1 MRKYKTQSPSS
12 AAIEAIERYLL
23 AAGSEPVSKMH
34 LLGTGAVADLE
45 EKLRR
50 HYGMRHALC
59 VSNAT
64 SGLLGLALAIELREA
79 EFVTT
84 PYTYGASLAGWLL
97 LGNRP
102 RFADI
107 APHDLGLDP
116 DAVIRTITPAT
127 KALLSVDIF
136 GIPSDSRTL
145 RQLADEFGI
154 WYVADA
160 AQSFGSQRDGLPGAG
175 FADAIVVSFTT
186 GKTVFAGEGG
196 AILTNHSELYEKL
209 LWHTQHP
216 ERQRRELSLALWN
229 EFAVNA
235 RIHPIAA
242 VWASVAFEASLNA
255 LSERRQWCFEV
266 IDLLNASGKV
276 EPIEF
281 RKRHIAPSFYRL
293 TASWKAKP
301 FSAKLCT
308 WLLANGTSAR
318 IEPSPVRLI
327 YQQPAF
333 QARYEPAEKP
343 CCPTAEHQERTR
355 FCIVPDDQLG
365 ET

>member
-1 MRKYKTQSPSS
+1 V
-12 AAIEAIERYLL
+12 IEAIEHYLSN
-23 AAGSEPVSKMH
+23 AGSEPVSKMQFS
-34 LLGTGAVADLE
+34 GTGAVADLE
-45 EKLRR
+45 DKLRR
-50 HYGMRHALC
+50 HYGMRYALC

-84 PYTYGASLAGWLL
+84 PYSYGASLAGWLL

-107 APHDLGLDP
+107 DSHDLGLNP
-116 DAVIRTITPAT
+116 DAVVRAITPT
-127 KALLSVDIF
+127 TRALLSVDIF
-136 GIPSDSRTL
+136 GIPSDSRAL
-145 RQLADEFGI
+145 RKLADEFGI

-160 AQSFGSQRDGLPGAG
+160 AQSLGSRRDGLPGG
-175 FADAIVVSFTT
+175 GLADAIVVSFTT

-242 VWASVAFEASLNA
+242 VWASAAFEASLDVLN
-255 LSERRQWCFEV
+255 ERRKWCCEV
-266 IDLLNASGKV
+266 IDLLNACGKV
-276 EPIEF
+276 ELIEF
-281 RKRHIAPSFYRL
+281 RKRDIAPSFFRL
-293 TASWKAKP
+293 TASWKAEP
-301 FSAKLCT
+301 HPAELCN
-308 WLLANGTSAR
+308 WLLANGISAR

-333 QARYEPAEKP
+333 QVQYELAEGP
-343 CCPTAEHQERTR
+343 CCPTAERQERTR

-365 ET
+365 ES